1 MDSYVKVLDE
11 TIEAI
16 SDALKLYRHH
26 FATRRNS
33 LVPLGRLPVE
43 ILSSIFVFV
52 LHLDNYDDLRLR
64 FKHLYRLRGVSK
76 TFRNIIN
83 HTPPLWTSIPS
94 DCPFPV
100 VSEALLRSK
109 TFPIIVYGQEEMDD
123 ADEIVL
129 PTNSDFLEA
138 VMDHVDRWEASHLA
152 FSSTVALQN
161 ALIKPAP
168 RLKELSLVVSVGE
181 NDADVAGTHV
191 EIFGGQVGQLD
202 RLHLSSVP
210 LRWDSVIFKGLK
222 WLEVDNS
229 CGYLDPSSKD
239 ILQILSFTPNL
250 RVLDLGNVHSDPI
263 PASSGWPLVRLDD
276 LEEITLFCVH
286 SSIIDT
292 ILSHIIAPSCQII
305 HVTAEMD
312 ATRAKFFVQREL
324 LPKFPA
330 LLSAVSLS
338 QQSELILGDPESA
351 MVVWRSS
358 ALQPCGKQAEITLDI
373 GDGGKTDYS
382 SAVEAL
388 FPGDLGHISAK
399 LRLHKRFICE
409 SQWESGGIRTVL
421 GSRRHFTEV
430 EIDLPGEN
438 DMNIFCFLDSNLYAD
453 VNYAILPSMSLLVIR
468 GSAWRSAPLSDALNS
483 RFWSPFEEVTRLRL
497 IVHESVGWGDGE
509 LDELRSYQG
518 VKSVDWMGL
527 VGE

>member
-1 MDSYVKVLDE
+1 MFNPASATAIEAATSVLQSIHNGGELTFDRFSVRAEKTDFLQVDSYVKALDE

-16 SDALKLYRHH
+16 SDAMKLYRHH
-26 FATRRNS
+26 FATHRNS
-33 LVPLGRLPVE
+33 LVPLGSLPVE

-100 VSEALLRSK
+100 VSEALIRSK

-168 RLKELSLVVSVGE
+168 RLKELSLAVRVGE
-181 NDADVAGTHV
+181 NGADVAGTHV

-229 CGYLDPSSKD
+229 SGHLDPSSKD
-239 ILQILSFTPNL
+239 ILQILSYTPKL
-250 RVLDLGNVHSDPI
+250 RVLDLGNLHSDPL
-263 PASSGWPLVRLDD
+263 PTSSGWPSVRLDD
-276 LEEITLFCVH
+276 LEELTLFCVH

-292 ILSHIIAPSCQII
+292 ILSHIIAPSCLIV

-312 ATRAKFFVQREL
+312 ATN
-324 LPKFPA
+324 
-330 LLSAVSLS
+330 
-338 QQSELILGDPESA
+338 
-351 MVVWRSS
+351 RSS
-358 ALQPCGKQAEITLDI
+358 YWGTRRVPWW
-373 GDGGKTDYS
+373 Y
-382 SAVEAL
+382 
-388 FPGDLGHISAK
+388 GDLQHYS
-399 LRLHKRFICE
+399 L
-409 SQWESGGIRTVL
+409 V
-421 GSRRHFTEV
+421 GSK
-430 EIDLPGEN
+430 P
-438 DMNIFCFLDSNLYAD
+438 
-453 VNYAILPSMSLLVIR
+453 
-468 GSAWRSAPLSDALNS
+468 
-483 RFWSPFEEVTRLRL
+483 RLRWTSETEAKQ
-497 IVHESVGWGDGE
+497 IIH
-509 LDELRSYQG
+509 RR
-518 VKSVDWMGL
+518 
-527 VGE
+527 